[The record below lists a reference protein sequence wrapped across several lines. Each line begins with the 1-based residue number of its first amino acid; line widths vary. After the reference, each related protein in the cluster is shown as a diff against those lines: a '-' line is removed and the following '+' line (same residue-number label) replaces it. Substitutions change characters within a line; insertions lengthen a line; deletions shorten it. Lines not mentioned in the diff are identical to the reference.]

1 MKAVVLQKSPDPVL
15 VLSDVAGPVP
25 GPGDALVR
33 VEAFS
38 LNLGEVRRGYTMAAA
53 GWRPG
58 WDFAGTVEKA
68 AADGQGPK
76 AGTRV
81 VGFLE
86 EAAWAERLAVPVRAL
101 AALPD
106 VVSTVQAATL
116 PVAGLTALFALE
128 RAGPL
133 VGRRVLVSGASGG
146 VGHFALQLA
155 RAGGAHVVAAVRRP
169 ELVAEAEADGAHTV
183 VDDASLAA
191 AAAHGL
197 FDVILESVG
206 GAALSNALTMLTR
219 TGVCVT
225 FGNSSRTPAPVDAG
239 RFYLTGRPRLEGLY
253 VLSELRHVPPS
264 EGLGRLARLVADG
277 RLKPRV
283 TLEAPWTD
291 IERVARALV
300 DRKVAGKAVL
310 TVG

>member
-1 MKAVVLQKSPDPVL
+1 MKAVTVAKTPEPTL
-15 VLSDVAGPVP
+15 VLSDVTEPVP

-58 WDFAGTVEKA
+58 GDFAGTVETA
-68 AADGQGPK
+68 AADGSGPK
-76 AGTRV
+76 AGARV
-81 VGFLE
+81 VGFVE
-86 EAAWAERLAVPVRAL
+86 EGAWAERLAVPVRAIAELPASVSL
-101 AALPD
+101 A
-106 VVSTVQAATL
+106 QAATL

-133 VGRRVLVSGASGG
+133 LGRRVLVSGASGG

-169 ELVAEAEADGAHTV
+169 ELTEAAQADGAHAV
-183 VDDASLAA
+183 VDDATLAA
-191 AAAHGL
+191 AAAHGP

-206 GAALSNALTMLTR
+206 GAALANALTMLTR
-219 TGVCVT
+219 TGVCVS
-225 FGNSSRTPAPVDAG
+225 FGNSSRTEAPVDAG

-253 VLSELRHVPPS
+253 VLSELRHVPPA
-264 EGLGRLARLVADG
+264 EGLSRLARLVADG
-277 RLKPRV
+277 RLKPRI
-283 TLEAPWTD
+283 TLQAPWTD
-291 IERVARALV
+291 TERVARALF

-310 TVG
+310 TIG

>member
-1 MKAVVLQKSPDPVL
+1 MKAVTLAKSPDPVL
-15 VLSDVAGPVP
+15 VLTDVAEPAP
-25 GPGDALVR
+25 GPQDALVR
-33 VEAFS
+33 AEAFS

-58 WDFAGTVEKA
+58 WDFAGTVERA
-68 AADGQGPK
+68 AADGSGPK
-76 AGTRV
+76 AGARV

-86 EAAWAERLAVPVRAL
+86 EAAWAERLAVPTRAL
-101 AALPD
+101 AELPAS
-106 VVSTVQAATL
+106 VSLAQAATL

-133 VGRRVLVSGASGG
+133 LGRRVLVSGASGG

-169 ELVAEAEADGAHTV
+169 ELAGEAEADGAHAV
-183 VDDASLAA
+183 VDDATLAA
-191 AAAHGL
+191 ARAHGP

-206 GAALSNALTMLTR
+206 GVALANALTMLTR
-219 TGVCVT
+219 TGVCVS
-225 FGNSSRTPAPVDAG
+225 FGNSSRSEAPLDAG

-264 EGLGRLARLVADG
+264 EGLARLARLVADG
-277 RLKPRV
+277 RLKPRI
-283 TLEAPWTD
+283 TLEAPWNEID
-291 IERVARALV
+291 RVARALV

>member
-1 MKAVVLQKSPDPVL
+1 MKAVTVAKAPEPTL
-15 VLSDVAGPVP
+15 VLSDVAEPVP
-25 GPGDALVR
+25 GSGDALVR

-58 WDFAGTVEKA
+58 WDFAGTVERA

-86 EAAWAERLAVPVRAL
+86 EGAWAERLAVPVRAL

-106 VVSTVQAATL
+106 SVTTEQAATL

-169 ELVAEAEADGAHTV
+169 ELVEAAEADGAHAV
-183 VDDASLAA
+183 VDDATLAA
-191 AAAHGL
+191 AARHGP

-206 GAALSNALTMLTR
+206 GAALANALTMLTR

-225 FGNSSRTPAPVDAG
+225 FGNSSRTEAPVDAG

-277 RLKPRV
+277 RLKPRI

-310 TVG
+310 TIG

>member
-1 MKAVVLQKSPDPVL
+1 MKAVTLQKSPDPVL
-15 VLSDVAGPVP
+15 VLSDVAEPVP
-25 GPGDALVR
+25 AAGEALVR

-68 AADGQGPK
+68 AADGSGPK

-86 EAAWAERLAVPVRAL
+86 EGAWAERLAVPVRAL
-101 AALPD
+101 AGLPD
-106 VVSTVQAATL
+106 SVTTAQAATL

-133 VGRRVLVSGASGG
+133 LGRRVLVSGASGG

-169 ELVAEAEADGAHTV
+169 ELVEAAEADGAHTV
-183 VDDASLAA
+183 VDDATLAA
-191 AAAHGL
+191 AARHGP

-206 GAALSNALTMLTR
+206 GAALANALTMLTR

-225 FGNSSRTPAPVDAG
+225 FGNSSRTEAPVDAG

-277 RLKPRV
+277 RLKPRI

-310 TVG
+310 TIG

>member
-15 VLSDVAGPVP
+15 VLSDVADPVP

-58 WDFAGTVEKA
+58 WDFAGTVEQA

-169 ELVAEAEADGAHTV
+169 ELAAEAEADGAHTV

-191 AAAHGL
+191 AAAHGP

-219 TGVCVT
+219 AGVCVT

-277 RLKPRV
+277 RLKPRI

-310 TVG
+310 TIG

>member
-1 MKAVVLQKSPDPVL
+1 MKAVTLAKSPDPVL
-15 VLSDVAGPVP
+15 VLSGVPDPIP
-25 GPGDALVR
+25 GPADALVR

-58 WDFAGTVEKA
+58 WDFAGTVEQA

-86 EAAWAERLAVPVRAL
+86 EGAWAERLAVPVRAL

-106 VVSTVQAATL
+106 SVSTAQAATL

-191 AAAHGL
+191 AAAHGP

-277 RLKPRV
+277 RLKPRI

-300 DRKVAGKAVL
+300 DRKIAGKAVL

>member
-1 MKAVVLQKSPDPVL
+1 MKAVTLEKSPDAVL
-15 VLSDVAGPVP
+15 VLSDVADPVP
-25 GPGDALVR
+25 GPNDALVH
-33 VEAFS
+33 VAAFS
-38 LNLGEVRRGYTMAAA
+38 LNLGEVRRGYTMAVA

-58 WDFAGTVEKA
+58 WDFAGTVEQA
-68 AADGQGPK
+68 ASDGSGPK

-86 EAAWAERLAVPVRAL
+86 EGAWAERLAVPVRAL
-101 AALPD
+101 AELPAS
-106 VVSTVQAATL
+106 VSVVQAATL

-155 RAGGAHVVAAVRRP
+155 RASGAHVVAAVRRP

-191 AAAHGL
+191 AAAHGP

-206 GAALSNALTMLTR
+206 GAALANALTMLTR

-225 FGNSSRTPAPVDAG
+225 FGNSSRAPCSIDPT

-253 VLSELRHVPPS
+253 VLSELRHVPPA

-277 RLKPRV
+277 RLKPRI
-283 TLEAPWTD
+283 TLEVPWTD
-291 IERVARALV
+291 VERVARALV

-310 TVG
+310 TIA

>member
-1 MKAVVLQKSPDPVL
+1 MKAVAVAKSPEPTL
-15 VLSDVAGPVP
+15 VLADVPEPVAGRTE
-25 GPGDALVR
+25 ALVR
-33 VEAFS
+33 VEAIS
-38 LNLGEVRRGYTMAAA
+38 LNLGEVRRGYTMAAE

-58 WDFAGTVEKA
+58 WDFAGVVETA

-86 EAAWAERLAVPVRAL
+86 EAAWAERLAVPTRAL

-106 VVSTVQAATL
+106 TVSTAQAACL

-133 VGRRVLVSGASGG
+133 IGRRLLVSGASGG

-169 ELVAEAEADGAHTV
+169 ELVGAAEADGAHAV
-183 VDDASLAA
+183 VDDATLAA
-191 AAAHGL
+191 AAAHGP

-206 GAALSNALTMLTR
+206 GIALANALSMLTR

-225 FGNSSRTPAPVDAG
+225 FGNSSRTDAPVDAG

-253 VLSELRHVPPS
+253 VLSELRHVPPA
-264 EGLGRLARLVADG
+264 EGLGRLARLVSDG
-277 RLKPRV
+277 RLAPRI
-283 TLEAPWTD
+283 TRTAPWTEID
-291 IERVARALV
+291 RVARDFL
-300 DRKVAGKAVL
+300 DRKIAGKAVL
-310 TVG
+310 TLR

>member
-1 MKAVVLQKSPDPVL
+1 MKAVTLAKSPDPVL
-15 VLSDVAGPVP
+15 VLSDVAEPVP
-25 GPGDALVR
+25 GPGDAFVR

-68 AADGQGPK
+68 AADGSGPK

-86 EAAWAERLAVPVRAL
+86 EGAWAEQLAVPVRAL

-106 VVSTVQAATL
+106 SVSTVQAATL

-169 ELVAEAEADGAHTV
+169 ELVAEAEEDGAHTV

-191 AAAHGL
+191 AAAHGP

-206 GAALSNALTMLTR
+206 GAALANALTMLTR

-277 RLKPRV
+277 RLKPRI
-283 TLEAPWTD
+283 TLKAPWTN

-300 DRKVAGKAVL
+300 DRQVAGKAVL
-310 TVG
+310 RVS

>member
-15 VLSDVAGPVP
+15 VLSDVADPVP
-25 GPGDALVR
+25 GPSDALVR

-68 AADGQGPK
+68 AADGSGPK

-106 VVSTVQAATL
+106 SVSTVQAATL

-191 AAAHGL
+191 AAAHGP

-277 RLKPRV
+277 RLKPRI
-283 TLEAPWTD
+283 TLEAPWAD

-310 TVG
+310 TIG